1 MVQKNVLYLHFIQK
15 QNLALLESNQIR
27 DMYEC
32 DKYVKLGVVNST
44 PFLFEYFE
52 HLCLKKLNDK
62 PLAVLF

>member
-1 MVQKNVLYLHFIQK
+1 MDQKIALYLHFIQK
-15 QNLALLESNQIR
+15 RSLALLESNHIR

-32 DKYVKLGVVNST
+32 DKYVKLGVVNSA

-52 HLCLKKLNDK
+52 HLCLKKLNYK